1 MNHYEL
7 TWDLDSIFKGGS
19 KSEELQSYIK
29 EFEGNLNV
37 LGERV
42 DSFTIPSKPEETQG
56 LSSIL
61 EILETCMKQLREI
74 GAFAS
79 CLTAQD
85 TTDNE
90 AKILTGKQSELG
102 SAFAS
107 ISVKLDQKFLQ
118 IDDAVW
124 EGLLAQPGIET
135 VAFVLDER
143 RNKAKEK
150 LPLEQEILLNDLS
163 VNGYSSWGQI
173 YNSLV
178 GRMSIEHTEDGET
191 KKLSMGQAANRLST
205 PDREVRKEVFAKIS
219 NAWQEESGLFGETLN
234 NLAGFRLQTYKHR
247 GWDNPLKEPLEINRM
262 SEKTLDAMWGA
273 ITENKAPFTSYLK
286 RKAELLGVEK
296 LEWHDLAAPI
306 AKSTKKVSYDEAA
319 DFILENFRQF
329 SPQMADFSEQAF
341 EKRWIEAE
349 DRAGKRSGGFCTSFP
364 DSEQTRIFMTFSGS
378 ATNISTLA
386 HELGH
391 AYHQHVMNDTEA
403 LNQRYAMNVAE
414 TASTFAEMIVSD
426 AAVKKAGNNKDEKIA
441 LLEDKIK
448 RSIAFFMNIH
458 ARFLFET
465 RFYEE
470 RKNGAVSVSRLNEL
484 AVEAQKEAYGEDLA
498 SYNPTFWAS
507 TLHFHIT
514 GVPFYNFPYTFGYL
528 FSQGVYAK
536 ALETEGG
543 FEESYNAL
551 LRDTGRMTVEQ
562 LAKEHLDV
570 DIEQAGFWEDA
581 IAICVKDVEEFLELT
596 KVNVG

>member
-1 MNHYEL
+1 MNHYET

-19 KSEELQSYIK
+19 KSEELKTYIAAFK
-29 EFEGNLNV
+29 ENMEELAIGVEGFSV
-37 LGERV
+37 PASSEQTGELV
-42 DSFTIPSKPEETQG
+42 AI
-56 LSSIL
+56 LSL
-61 EILETCMKQLREI
+61 LETTTKQLREI

-85 TTDNE
+85 MSDNE
-90 AKILTGKQSELG
+90 AKILTGKRSELG
-102 SAFAS
+102 AEYVS
-107 ISVKLDQKFLQ
+107 ILAKLDQKFLQ
-118 IDDAVW
+118 TDDSVW
-124 EGLLAQPGIET
+124 SGLLEQPGLEP

-143 RNKAKEK
+143 RSNAKGR
-150 LPLEQEILLNDLS
+150 LPLEQEILINDLS
-163 VNGYSSWGQI
+163 VNGYSAWNGMYS
-173 YNSLV
+173 
-178 GRMSIEHTEDGET
+178 SIVAKMNIKHTENGEI

-205 PDREVRKEVFAKIS
+205 PDRETRKEVFSKIS
-219 NAWQEESGLFGETLN
+219 RAWEEESELFGETLN

-247 GWDNPLKEPLEINRM
+247 NWESPLKEPLELNRM
-262 SEKTLDAMWGA
+262 SEKTLDVMWGA
-273 ITENKAPFTSYLK
+273 IAEAKAPFISYLQ
-286 RKAELLGVEK
+286 RKAQLLGLEK
-296 LEWHDLAAPI
+296 LEWQDLNAPI
-306 AKSTKKVSYDEAA
+306 TKSTQKVSYDEAA
-319 DFILENFRQF
+319 AFILEQFGKF
-329 SPQMADFSEQAF
+329 SPQMAEFSKMAF

-349 DRAGKRSGGFCTSFP
+349 DRAGKRPGGFCTSFP

-414 TASTFAEMIVSD
+414 TASTFAEMVVSD
-426 AAVKKAGNNKDEKIA
+426 AAVKNAATKEEKIA

-458 ARFLFET
+458 SRFLFET

-470 RKNGAVSVSRLNEL
+470 RKNGTVSVERLNQM
-484 AVEAQKEAYGEDLA
+484 AVEAQQEAYGGELA

-528 FSQGVYAK
+528 FSQGIYAK
-536 ALETEGG
+536 ALQAEGG
-543 FEESYNAL
+543 FEEPYNAL
-551 LRDTGRMTVEQ
+551 LRDTGCMTVEQ
-562 LAKEHLDV
+562 LAQKHLGV
-570 DIEQAGFWEDA
+570 DLEQAGFWEEA
-581 IAICVKDVEEFLELT
+581 IALCVKDVEEFLALT
-596 KVNVG
+596 EVAVG

>member
-1 MNHYEL
+1 MKHYEM
-7 TWDLDSIFKGGS
+7 TWDLETIFKGGS
-19 KSEELQSYIK
+19 NSEELQTYIA
-29 EFEGNLNV
+29 EFEQNLKM
-37 LGERV
+37 LEKRV
-42 DSFTIPSKPEETQG
+42 DGFSIPNMPEEVDE
-56 LSSIL
+56 LSFIL
-61 EILETCMKQLREI
+61 ELLETSTKQLREI

-85 TTDNE
+85 TTDND
-90 AKILTGKQSELG
+90 AKILTGKRSELG
-102 SAFAS
+102 AAFSS

-118 IDDAVW
+118 IEDEVW
-124 EGLLAQPGIET
+124 AGLLGQPDVEP
-135 VAFVLDER
+135 VAFVLNER
-143 RNKAKEK
+143 RANAKEK
-150 LPLEQEILLNDLS
+150 LPVEQEILINDLS

-178 GRMSIEHTEDGET
+178 GKMSIEHTENGET

-205 PDREVRKEVFAKIS
+205 PDREIRKEVFAKIS
-219 NAWQEESGLFGETLN
+219 SAWQEESGLFGETLN
-234 NLAGFRLQTYKHR
+234 NLAGFRLQTYRHR
-247 GWDNPLKEPLEINRM
+247 NWDNPLKEPLEINRM
-262 SEKTLDAMWGA
+262 SEKTLNAMWGT
-273 ITENKAPFTSYLK
+273 ITEHKAPFVSYLR

-306 AKSTKKVSYDEAA
+306 AKSTQKVSYDEAA
-319 DFILENFRQF
+319 DFILEQFGQF
-329 SPQMADFSEQAF
+329 SPQMEDFSKQAF
-341 EKRWIEAE
+341 DKRWIEAE

-391 AYHQHVMNDTEA
+391 AYHQHVMNDTQA

-414 TASTFAEMIVSD
+414 TASTFAEMVVSD
-426 AAVKKAGNNKDEKIA
+426 AAVKKAANKEEKIA

-458 ARFLFET
+458 SRFLFET

-470 RKNGAVSVSRLNEL
+470 RKNGAVSVNRLNEL
-484 AVEAQKEAYGEDLA
+484 AVEAQREAYGEELA

-543 FEESYNAL
+543 FEESYNDL

-562 LAKEHLDV
+562 LAEKHLGV
-570 DIEQAGFWEDA
+570 NIEQTHFWKDA
-581 IAICVKDVEEFLELT
+581 IALCIKDVEEFMELT
-596 KVNVG
+596 KATVA

>member
-1 MNHYEL
+1 MNHYEM

-19 KSEELQSYIK
+19 NSEELQAYIK
-29 EFEGNLNV
+29 EFEKNLN
-37 LGERV
+37 LFGERV
-42 DSFTIPSKPEETQG
+42 DGFSIPNTSEEVDE

-61 EILETCMKQLREI
+61 ELLETSMKKLREI
-74 GAFAS
+74 GAFSS

-102 SAFAS
+102 AAFAS

-118 IDDAVW
+118 IEDAVW
-124 EGLLAQPGIET
+124 EGLLTQPGIKP
-135 VAFVLDER
+135 VAFVLEER
-143 RNKAKEK
+143 RSKAKEK
-150 LPLEQEILLNDLS
+150 LPLEQEILINDLS

-178 GRMSIEHTEDGET
+178 GRMSIEHTEGGET

-205 PDREVRKEVFAKIS
+205 PDREVRKEMFAKIS
-219 NAWQEESGLFGETLN
+219 SAWQGESGLFAETLN

-247 GWDNPLKEPLEINRM
+247 NWENPLREPLEINRM

-273 ITENKAPFTSYLK
+273 ITENKAPFVSYLQ

-306 AKSTKKVSYDEAA
+306 AKSAQKVSYDEAA

-329 SPQMADFSEQAF
+329 SPQMADFSKQAF
-341 EKRWIEAE
+341 DKRWIEAE
-349 DRAGKRSGGFCTSFP
+349 DRTGKRSGGFCTSFP

-378 ATNISTLA
+378 ASNISTLA

-391 AYHQHVMNDTEA
+391 AYHQHVMNDTQA

-426 AAVKKAGNNKDEKIA
+426 GAIKKADNKGEKIA

-458 ARFLFET
+458 SRFLFET

-470 RKNGAVSVSRLNEL
+470 RKYGAVSVNRLNEL
-484 AVEAQKEAYGEDLA
+484 AVEAQREAYGEELA

-562 LAKEHLDV
+562 LAKKHLGA
-570 DIEQAGFWEDA
+570 DIEQAHFWEDA
-581 IAICVKDVEEFLELT
+581 IAICVKDVKEFLELT
-596 KVNVG
+596 KVSVV

>member
-1 MNHYEL
+1 MNQYET
-7 TWDLDSIFKGGS
+7 TWNLDSIFKGGS
-19 KSEELQSYIK
+19 TSQELKIYIAKFEANLK
-29 EFEGNLNV
+29 ELAELVDRLSPPSGPEQT
-37 LGERV
+37 GELSLLLELL
-42 DSFTIPSKPEETQG
+42 DSTT
-56 LSSIL
+56 
-61 EILETCMKQLREI
+61 KQLREI
-74 GAFAS
+74 GAFTS

-85 TTDNE
+85 INDHE
-90 AKILTGKQSELG
+90 AKILSGKRSELG
-102 SAFAS
+102 AVFAS
-107 ISVKLDQKFLQ
+107 VLAKLDQKFLQ
-118 IDDAVW
+118 IEDAVW
-124 EGLLAQPGIET
+124 QGLLEQPSLEP
-135 VAFVLDER
+135 VAFALNER
-143 RNKAKEK
+143 RVQAKEK
-150 LPLEQEILLNDLS
+150 LPLEQEVLINDLS
-163 VNGYSSWGQI
+163 VNGYAAWNQL

-178 GRMSIEHTEDGET
+178 GKMSIEHMENGKI
-191 KKLSMGQAANRLST
+191 KKLSMGQAANRMST
-205 PDREVRKEVFAKIS
+205 PNREARKEVFEKIS
-219 NAWQEESGLFGETLN
+219 SAWQEEAELFSETLN

-247 GWDNPLKEPLEINRM
+247 KWDNVLKEPLELNRM
-262 SEKTLDAMWGA
+262 SEKTLNAMWGT
-273 ITENKAPFTSYLK
+273 ITEHKAPFVSYLR
-286 RKAELLGVEK
+286 RKAQLLGVEK
-296 LEWHDLAAPI
+296 LEWHDLNAPLT
-306 AKSTKKVSYDEAA
+306 KSMQKVSYHEAA
-319 DFILENFRQF
+319 AFILEQFERF
-329 SPQMADFSEQAF
+329 SPQMAEFSRGAF

-349 DRAGKRSGGFCTSFP
+349 DRPGKRPGGFCTSFP

-414 TASTFAEMIVSD
+414 TASTFAEMVVSD
-426 AAVKKAGNNKDEKIA
+426 AAVKNASSNEEKIA

-458 ARFLFET
+458 SRFLFET

-470 RKNGAVSVSRLNEL
+470 RKKGAVSVERLNQL
-484 AVEAQKEAYGEDLA
+484 ALNAQQEAYGSELA

-528 FSQGVYAK
+528 FSQGIYAK

-562 LAKEHLDV
+562 LAQKHLGV
-570 DIEQAGFWEDA
+570 DLEQAGFWEDA
-581 IAICVKDVEEFLELT
+581 IAVCVKDVEEFLELT
-596 KVNVG
+596 EVAIG

>member
-1 MNHYEL
+1 MNHYET
-7 TWDLDSIFKGGS
+7 TWDLETIFKGGS
-19 KSEELQSYIK
+19 NSEELQTYIA
-29 EFEGNLNV
+29 EFEQNLKM
-37 LGERV
+37 LEKRV
-42 DSFTIPSKPEETQG
+42 EGFSIPNMPEEVDE
-56 LSSIL
+56 LSFIL
-61 EILETCMKQLREI
+61 ELLETSTKQLREI

-85 TTDNE
+85 TTDND
-90 AKILTGKQSELG
+90 AKILTGKRSELG
-102 SAFAS
+102 AAFAS
-107 ISVKLDQKFLQ
+107 VSVKLDQKFLQ
-118 IDDAVW
+118 IEDEVW
-124 EGLLAQPGIET
+124 AGLLGQPSIEP
-135 VAFVLDER
+135 VAFVLNER
-143 RNKAKEK
+143 RANAKEK
-150 LPLEQEILLNDLS
+150 LPVEQEILINDLS

-178 GRMSIEHTEDGET
+178 GKMSIEHTENGET

-205 PDREVRKEVFAKIS
+205 PDREIRKEVFAKIS

-247 GWDNPLKEPLEINRM
+247 NWDNPLKEPLEINRM
-262 SEKTLDAMWGA
+262 SEKTLDAMWGT
-273 ITENKAPFTSYLK
+273 ITEHKAPFVSYLQ

-306 AKSTKKVSYDEAA
+306 AKSTQKVSYDEAA
-319 DFILENFRQF
+319 DFILEQFGQF
-329 SPQMADFSEQAF
+329 SPQMADFSKQAF
-341 EKRWIEAE
+341 DKRWIEAE

-414 TASTFAEMIVSD
+414 TASTFAEMVVSD
-426 AAVKKAGNNKDEKIA
+426 AAVKKAANKEEKIA

-458 ARFLFET
+458 SRFLFET

-470 RKNGAVSVSRLNEL
+470 RKNGAVSVNRLNEL
-484 AVEAQKEAYGEDLA
+484 AVEAQREAYGEELA

-543 FEESYNAL
+543 FEESYNDL

-562 LAKEHLDV
+562 LAEKHLGV
-570 DIEQAGFWEDA
+570 DIEQARFWEDA
-581 IAICVKDVEEFLELT
+581 IALCIKDVEEFMELT
-596 KVNVG
+596 KATVA

>member
-1 MNHYEL
+1 MKHYEM
-7 TWDLDSIFKGGS
+7 TWDLETIFKGGS
-19 KSEELQSYIK
+19 NSEELQTYIA
-29 EFEGNLNV
+29 EFEQNLKM
-37 LGERV
+37 LEKRV
-42 DSFTIPSKPEETQG
+42 DGFSIPNMPEEVEE
-56 LSSIL
+56 LSFIL
-61 EILETCMKQLREI
+61 ELLETSTKQLREI

-85 TTDNE
+85 TTDND
-90 AKILTGKQSELG
+90 AKILTGKRSELG
-102 SAFAS
+102 AAFSS

-118 IDDAVW
+118 IEDEVW
-124 EGLLAQPGIET
+124 AGLLGQPDVEP
-135 VAFVLDER
+135 VAFVLNER
-143 RNKAKEK
+143 RANAKEK
-150 LPLEQEILLNDLS
+150 LPVEQEILINDLS

-178 GRMSIEHTEDGET
+178 GKMSIEHTENGET

-205 PDREVRKEVFAKIS
+205 PDREIRKEVFAKIS
-219 NAWQEESGLFGETLN
+219 SAWQEESGLFGETLN
-234 NLAGFRLQTYKHR
+234 NLAGFRLQTYRHR
-247 GWDNPLKEPLEINRM
+247 NWDNPLKEPLEINRM
-262 SEKTLDAMWGA
+262 SEKTLNAMWGT
-273 ITENKAPFTSYLK
+273 ITEHKAPFVSYLR

-306 AKSTKKVSYDEAA
+306 AKSTQKVSYDEAA
-319 DFILENFRQF
+319 DFILEQFGQF
-329 SPQMADFSEQAF
+329 SPQMADFSKQAF
-341 EKRWIEAE
+341 DKRWIEAE

-378 ATNISTLA
+378 ATNVSTLA

-414 TASTFAEMIVSD
+414 TASTFAEMVVSD
-426 AAVKKAGNNKDEKIA
+426 AAVKKAANKEEKIA

-458 ARFLFET
+458 SRFLFET

-470 RKNGAVSVSRLNEL
+470 RKNGAVSVNRLNEL
-484 AVEAQKEAYGEDLA
+484 AVEAQREAYGEELA

-543 FEESYNAL
+543 FEESYNDL

-562 LAKEHLDV
+562 LAEKHLGV
-570 DIEQAGFWEDA
+570 DIEQTHFWKDA
-581 IAICVKDVEEFLELT
+581 IALCIKDVEEFMELT
-596 KVNVG
+596 KATVA

>member
-1 MNHYEL
+1 MAQYEL

-19 KSEELQSYIK
+19 TSPELKTYIGKFEANLTELK
-29 EFEGNLNV
+29 EL
-37 LGERV
+37 V
-42 DSFTIPSKPEETQG
+42 DGFAPPDSPEKVQD
-56 LSSIL
+56 LSLSL
-61 EILETCMKQLREI
+61 ELLDSATKQLREI

-85 TTDNE
+85 ITDHD
-90 AKILTGKQSELG
+90 AKIVSGKRSELG
-102 SAFAS
+102 AAFAS
-107 ISVKLDQKFLQ
+107 VMAKLDQKFLQ
-118 IDDAVW
+118 VEDAVW
-124 EGLLAQPGIET
+124 KGMLEQPSLEPL
-135 VAFVLDER
+135 AFVLNER
-143 RNKAKEK
+143 RAQAKEK
-150 LPLEQEILLNDLS
+150 LPLEQEILINDLS
-163 VNGYSSWGQI
+163 VNGYAAWNQM
-173 YNSLV
+173 YASLV
-178 GRMSIEHTEDGET
+178 GKMSIEHIEDGKV

-205 PDREVRKEVFAKIS
+205 PDRKARKEVSGKIS
-219 NAWQEESGLFGETLN
+219 AAWQEDADLFAETLN

-247 GWDNPLKEPLEINRM
+247 GWDNVLKEPLELNRM
-262 SEKTLDAMWGA
+262 SEKTLDIMWEA
-273 ITENKAPFTSYLK
+273 IAGQKAPFIQYLR
-286 RKAELLGVEK
+286 RKAELLGLEK
-296 LEWHDLAAPI
+296 LEWHDVNAPLT
-306 AKSTKKVSYDEAA
+306 KSTQKVTYDEAA
-319 DFILENFRQF
+319 SFILEQFGKF
-329 SPQMADFSEQAF
+329 SPKMAEFSKMAF

-349 DRAGKRSGGFCTSFP
+349 DRAGKRPGGFCTSFP

-414 TASTFAEMIVSD
+414 TASTFAEMVVSD
-426 AAVKKAGNNKDEKIA
+426 AAVKNASSDEEKIA

-458 ARFLFET
+458 SRFLFEK

-470 RKNGAVSVSRLNEL
+470 RKSGAVSVERLNEL
-484 AVEAQKEAYGEDLA
+484 AVEAQKEAYAEELA
-498 SYNPTFWAS
+498 GYSPTFWAS

-528 FSQGVYAK
+528 FSQGIYAK
-536 ALETEGG
+536 AQEAEGG

-562 LAKEHLDV
+562 LAQKHLGV
-570 DIEQAGFWEDA
+570 DLEDAAFWEDA
-581 IAICVKDVEEFLELT
+581 IAVCVKDVEEFLKLT
-596 KVNVG
+596 EVAVK

>member
-1 MNHYEL
+1 MNHYET

-19 KSEELQSYIK
+19 KSEELKTYITK
-29 EFEGNLNV
+29 FEENMDELAQRVEDFSVPSSVEQTEELGSV
-37 LGERV
+37 L
-42 DSFTIPSKPEETQG
+42 T
-56 LSSIL
+56 L
-61 EILETCMKQLREI
+61 LETTTKQLREI

-85 TTDNE
+85 MSDNE
-90 AKILTGKQSELG
+90 AKILTGKRSELG
-102 SAFAS
+102 AAYVS
-107 ISVKLDQKFLQ
+107 ILAKLDQKFLQ
-118 IDDAVW
+118 TDDAVW
-124 EGLLAQPGIET
+124 AGLLESPNLQS

-143 RNKAKEK
+143 RSNAKGR
-150 LPLEQEILLNDLS
+150 LPLEQEILINDLS
-163 VNGYSSWGQI
+163 VNGYSAWNQMYSSI
-173 YNSLV
+173 V
-178 GRMSIEHTEDGET
+178 AKMSIEHTENGET

-205 PDREVRKEVFAKIS
+205 PDRDARKEVFGKIS
-219 NAWQEESGLFGETLN
+219 QAWEEESELFGETLN

-247 GWDNPLKEPLEINRM
+247 KWDNPLKEPLELNRM

-273 ITENKAPFTSYLK
+273 ISEGKAPFVSYLK
-286 RKAELLGVEK
+286 RKAELLGLPK
-296 LEWHDLAAPI
+296 LEWQDLNAPI
-306 AKSTKKVSYDEAA
+306 TKSTQKVSYDEAA
-319 DFILENFRQF
+319 AFILEQFAKF
-329 SPQMADFSEQAF
+329 SPQMAEFSKMAF

-349 DRAGKRSGGFCTSFP
+349 DRAGKRPGGFCTSFP

-391 AYHQHVMNDTEA
+391 AYHQHVMNNTEA

-414 TASTFAEMIVSD
+414 TASTFAEMVVSD
-426 AAVKKAGNNKDEKIA
+426 AAVKNAGTKEEKIA

-458 ARFLFET
+458 SRFLFET

-470 RKNGAVSVSRLNEL
+470 RKKGAVSVERLNEL
-484 AVEAQKEAYGEDLA
+484 AVEAQQEAYGGELA

-528 FSQGVYAK
+528 FSQGIYAK

-562 LAKEHLDV
+562 LAQKHLGV
-570 DIEQAGFWEDA
+570 DLEQAGFWEEA
-581 IAICVKDVEEFLELT
+581 IALCVKDVEEFLELT
-596 KVNVG
+596 EVAVG